1 MHACMHSV
9 GFGCACSGLSSGWQ
23 QAAAAAQH
31 PAARHA
37 RGACRPACALAAA
50 QHPPRIGDAL
60 SVDAPCLAVAHHH
73 ACRQGATEGKG
84 ALGGKGRTRW
94 GFWSGKANASTG
106 QHARLILALMPLR
119 RCRAAAPPRCCPAAL
134 SPTHLS
140 APGRH
145 LKREPPGG
153 VTPCSPPRCRRRLA
167 RRTPPAAQGCSSAE
181 QVCRVPQ
188 PHHIAG
194 HACMVPKRQ
203 HPPAPP
209 APASAHLG
217 NALQGCGDIDAVQRI
232 WVVQHYLKHL
242 LQVWCGVACRG
253 VAWCGVAYA
262 SEHVGGMLLV

>member
-1 MHACMHSV
+1 MV
-9 GFGCACSGLSSGWQ
+9 FGCACSGLSSGWQ

-73 ACRQGATEGKG
+73 ACRQGAT
-84 ALGGKGRTRW
+84 GGKGRTRW
-94 GFWSGKANASTG
+94 GFWSSKANASTG
-106 QHARLILALMPLR
+106 QHARLILAPMPLR
-119 RCRAAAPPRCCPAAL
+119 HCRAAAPPRCCPAAL
-134 SPTHLS
+134 SPTRLS

-209 APASAHLG
+209 PPASTRQHPPAPTLAMRCRAAVTLMLSSASG
-217 NALQGCGDIDAVQRI
+217 LSSTISSTSCRCG
-232 WVVQHYLKHL
+232 VVWRGVPWRGV
-242 LQVWCGVACRG
+242 VWCGIC
-253 VAWCGVAYA
+253 
-262 SEHVGGMLLV
+262 E